1 MKQYFSLCSWIWNS
15 KLPGTRWE
23 CGHRKLDYG
32 TPTDDEEVTLP
43 PHNRDTEVPDI
54 PDTDIR
60 DRQAMSD
67 IQREDWLLQT
77 EPLHGA
83 HPRQTC
89 KERPPVIEDR
99 LPLEATGGVGGR
111 RLDHDGIQAPLLS
124 PGRQILMEEEVTTPP
139 RGVVRLQRNRVYHRG
154 GPSGP

>member
-1 MKQYFSLCSWIWNS
+1 MTGDQMES
-15 KLPGTRWE
+15 
-23 CGHRKLDYG
+23 GHRKLDYG

-67 IQREDWLLQT
+67 TQREDWLLQM

-83 HPRQTC
+83 RPRQTGR
-89 KERPPVIEDR
+89 ERPPVIEDR
-99 LPLEATGGVGGR
+99 PPLEATGGVGGR
-111 RLDHDGIQAPLLS
+111 RMDHNGIQSPLLS
-124 PGRQILMEEEVTTPP
+124 PGRQILMEDEVTTPP
-139 RGVVRLQRNRVYHRG
+139 RGGRPAAENQGLPPRG
-154 GPSGP
+154 GASGP